1 MQLLEL
7 ILLLMLHVKQSRKRL
22 LLALQKLVITRQLQ
36 TPLTRLSVLRLLLM
50 LTLLLT
56 LSV

>member
-1 MQLLEL
+1 
-7 ILLLMLHVKQSRKRL
+7 MLHVKQLRKRL